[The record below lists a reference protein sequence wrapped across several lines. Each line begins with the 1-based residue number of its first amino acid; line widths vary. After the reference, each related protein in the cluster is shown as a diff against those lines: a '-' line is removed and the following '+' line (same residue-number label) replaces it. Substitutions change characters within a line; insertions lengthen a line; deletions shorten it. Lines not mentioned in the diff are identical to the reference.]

1 MPRLSDS
8 RFHRRSRGGDA
19 TPVPFGLG
27 PTVVLNMDATKLTAK
42 EIGEIVCELRKA
54 AGSS

>member
-27 PTVVLNMDATKLTAK
+27 PTVVLNMDATKLTAT